1 MEQLSR
7 SLKHLVEGLM
17 ALCMV
22 GMVLAVFGNVVQRYV
37 WGTGWVV
44 SEELSRLLFV
54 WLVCLSATL
63 AFGEGKHLGFDLVTA
78 RVLGTKTAAVLRWL
92 SRVLIAVALYY
103 LISGSWQQVLVGMDS
118 RSPVMN
124 YPLALG
130 AGGTLIMGVCM
141 AVMVLLQSWD
151 DWRGGPTGT
160 AQGVG
165 GSASTTGARP

>member
-1 MEQLSR
+1 MGLGKF
-7 SLKHLVEGLM
+7 LKNLVEGLM
-17 ALCMV
+17 ALCLL
-22 GMVLAVFGNVVQRYV
+22 GMVLAVFGNVVQRYF

-78 RVLGTKTAAVLRWL
+78 RLSGAKAAVLRWL
-92 SRVLIAVALYY
+92 SRGLIALALYY
-103 LISGSWQQVLVGMDS
+103 LIDGSWSQVLVGMDS

-130 AGGTLIMGVCM
+130 AAGTLVMGVCM
-141 AVMVLLQSWD
+141 AVLLVLQSWNEL
-151 DWRGGPTGT
+151 RGHTPTGQAPKAG
-160 AQGVG
+160 AQ
-165 GSASTTGARP
+165 A